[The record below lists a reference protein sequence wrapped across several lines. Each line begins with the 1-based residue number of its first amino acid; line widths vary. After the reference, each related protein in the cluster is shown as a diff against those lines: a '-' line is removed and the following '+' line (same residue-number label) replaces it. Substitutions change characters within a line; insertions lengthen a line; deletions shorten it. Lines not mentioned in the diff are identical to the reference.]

1 MKPQRRYTEPLK
13 DNEPPEHW
21 HVEKKI
27 PLALI
32 FAMAVQTVCLI
43 AFLAQLDGR
52 VGRLEK
58 DSEAKN
64 WQAERIIRIDE
75 RLTSLQ
81 TSMLELKAIM
91 RGAPAPTPVPR
102 P

>member
-1 MKPQRRYTEPLK
+1 MRELK
-13 DNEPPEHW
+13 HERHYDTPEVEHW

-32 FAMAVQTVCLI
+32 FAMAVQTVCLV
-43 AFLAQLDGR
+43 AFISRLDSR
-52 VGRLEK
+52 VGALEK
-58 DSEAKN
+58 DSEAKA

-81 TSMLELKAIM
+81 TGLAEIKTLL
-91 RGAPAPTPVPR
+91 RAPSNNQPPASGQ
-102 P
+102 